1 MSSRFRVQ
9 KHSIDNKQKRMYE
22 GKYPNNKDL
31 GVSVNGVKNWRQRLP
46 AGFEIHSGRRG
57 AKCAYVNVTEYRE

>member
-1 MSSRFRVQ
+1 
-9 KHSIDNKQKRMYE
+9 MYE
-22 GKYPNNKDL
+22 GKYPDNKDL

-46 AGFEIHSGRRG
+46 TGFEIHSGRRG